1 MGITNLVAEFVR
13 VITKTCRDHISHRC
27 SPYLDD
33 VVVKGPKTYYNN
45 KEVELGIRR
54 FVAKHLLNIN

>member
-1 MGITNLVAEFVR
+1 MTEIY
-13 VITKTCRDHISHRC
+13 RDYISHRC

-33 VVVKGPKTYYNN
+33 VAVKGPKTYYNN

-54 FVAKHLLNIN
+54 FVAEHLLNIN